1 MEALL
6 ESISNRIRG
15 KEVLIIG
22 GIGMIG
28 STIARKLV
36 KYGARVT
43 LMDACIEPYG
53 ANFFNTDEIRDIITL
68 NISDIRDK
76 ESIKILVRNKD
87 VIFNLAAQVSHN
99 DSIENPF
106 LDADINYIG
115 HLNVLEALRNYNTKA
130 VILHSGSRL
139 QFGRNESVPVGE
151 NHPLKPRTPYAL
163 NKTAAENSYFF
174 YQEMYGINC
183 VVFRIANP
191 YGPRSQMKHSKYSMI
206 NWFLRQVME
215 NRSIKIFGDGSQI
228 RDYIYVDD
236 LADAFI
242 AASVNEK
249 CYGHAFNVG
258 SGRGTR
264 FSEMA
269 ETIVNVAKRGN
280 VEYVPWPED
289 YVNVETG
296 DYITDIG
303 KICSFLDWQ
312 PMTDLKTGIE
322 RTFEYYRKYKS
333 HYW

>member
-1 MEALL
+1 L
-6 ESISNRIRG
+6 ESISNKIRG
-15 KEVLIIG
+15 KEVLITG
-22 GIGMIG
+22 GLGMIG
-28 STIARKLV
+28 STIARKLA

-53 ANFFNTDEIRDIITL
+53 ANFFNTDDIRDIIKL

-99 DSIENPF
+99 DSIENPL

-215 NRSIKIFGDGSQI
+215 NHSITIFGDGSQI

-242 AASVNEK
+242 AASVNEQ

-269 ETIVNVAKRGN
+269 ETIVKVAKSGN

-296 DYITDIG
+296 DYITDIS
-303 KICSFLDWQ
+303 KICSFIDWQ

-322 RTFEYYRKYKS
+322 QTFEYYRKYKS